1 MPEVSVTPNWHNLI
15 STAKQRYRSDSRNR
29 LRSLQLQGHV
39 KVVLP
44 LRTGSGTCRA
54 EGEWLRILNADGLGE
69 VSRIR
74 LRRMIIGQDFKHW
87 EEGNTCTE
95 ALEKYHSTKSE
106 DKGGRWVLTRT
117 DSLCPCSFCLSVFPD
132 LSRMTFYSSYKRK
145 HNFAF

>member
-29 LRSLQLQGHV
+29 LRSLQLQGRV

-54 EGEWLRILNADGLGE
+54 EGERLRILNADGLGE

-74 LRRMIIGQDFKHW
+74 LRRMIIGQDFKH
-87 EEGNTCTE
+87 
-95 ALEKYHSTKSE
+95 
-106 DKGGRWVLTRT
+106 
-117 DSLCPCSFCLSVFPD
+117 
-132 LSRMTFYSSYKRK
+132 
-145 HNFAF
+145 